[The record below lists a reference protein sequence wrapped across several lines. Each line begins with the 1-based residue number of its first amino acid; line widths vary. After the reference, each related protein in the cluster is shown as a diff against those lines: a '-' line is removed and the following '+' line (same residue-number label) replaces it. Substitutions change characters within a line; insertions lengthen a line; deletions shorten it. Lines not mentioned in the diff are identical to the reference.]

1 MTRTHS
7 YHRPLITHSQYTMK
21 HIVLLLSLLLT
32 ATSLC
37 AQVDPDAYQ
46 RQRQAMRE
54 RYNQQRN
61 QARQNYNDARR
72 RAEEEYAAFRKRAN
86 AEYAA
91 FMERAWTKMSVQPAE
106 EKPKEPA
113 PPKPQA
119 PPAVDAKP
127 ETKPLPKPEVVVP
140 PPPAPPALP
149 TPPVRE
155 PEPTAPTMSFAVY
168 GTDCKVHTATD
179 GLAFKLS
186 SVDEKGAAA
195 AWKTLSQE
203 KYDALLQGCLAQ
215 RDEMQLGDWGY
226 IKLLQAATEKLLG
239 KGSNESVILQ
249 HYLLTQS
256 GYSSRIAKV
265 DGRFLLLVAF
275 NQRLFGY
282 PCTFIGDQRFYLTSK
297 TKANTIDIFN
307 VGFPREQVA
316 NVSLTSLP
324 KLKGKQLGKKNF
336 KGERFGTM
344 MADVGVNQSL
354 IDYLN
359 EFPLMLGMWEHY
371 ANAGLSDE
379 VKADLYP
386 MISSQIEGK
395 SQQKAVFMILDFL
408 QHCFEY
414 AQDDVQFGYERPFFG
429 DENFYYPK
437 NDCED
442 RAILFSIIVRDLVG
456 LDVVLVHWPGHL
468 GAAVAFDE
476 DVDGA
481 YYTLDGRRYTVCDP
495 TYIGAKVGMIMDF
508 CENAEAKLIRLK
520 K

>member
-1 MTRTHS
+1 MKRTIS
-7 YHRPLITHSQYTMK
+7 VFFM
-21 HIVLLLSLLLT
+21 LLLT
-32 ATSLC
+32 CAAM
-37 AQVDPDAYQ
+37 AQVDRSAYEKQ
-46 RQRQAMRE
+46 KQAMQQ

-61 QARQNYNDARR
+61 QARQQYDDARR
-72 RAEEEYAAFRKRAN
+72 KAEEEYAAFRKRAN

-91 FMERAWTKMSVQPAE
+91 FMERAWTKMKVQPAE

-113 PPKPQA
+113 PPKPQT
-119 PPAVDAKP
+119 PPAEDVKP
-127 ETKPLPKPEVVVP
+127 ETKPMPPAEVV
-140 PPPAPPALP
+140 PPAPPAPPSLP

-155 PEPTAPTMSFAVY
+155 PEPIAPTMSFAVY
-168 GTDCKVHTATD
+168 GTGCSIHTATE
-179 GLAFKLS
+179 GLTFKLS
-186 SVDEKGAAA
+186 SADEKGAAA
-195 AWKTLSQE
+195 AWKSLSQE
-203 KYDALLQGCLAQ
+203 KYDGFLHDCLAQ

-239 KGSNESVILQ
+239 KGSNEAVLLQ

-265 DGRFLLLVAF
+265 DGKLLLLVAF

-282 PCTFIGDQRFYLTSK
+282 PCTFIDDQRFYVTSK
-297 TKANTIDIFN
+297 TKANTIDVFN

-316 NVSLTSLP
+316 NVSLTKLP
-324 KLKGKQLGKKNF
+324 KLKGKQLGKKTF
-336 KGERFGTM
+336 KGKRFGTM
-344 MADVGVNQSL
+344 QADIGVNQSL

-359 EFPLMLGMWEHY
+359 EFPLMLGMWENY

-386 MISSQIEGK
+386 MIHSQIEGK
-395 SQQKAVFMILDFL
+395 SQQKAVFMILDFV
-408 QHCFEY
+408 QHCFKY
-414 AQDDVQFGYERPFFG
+414 AQDDEQFGYERPFFA

-442 RAILFSIIVRDLVG
+442 RAILFSILVRDLVG

-476 DVDGA
+476 EVEGA

-495 TYIGAKVGMIMDF
+495 TYIGAKIGMIMDF
-508 CENAEAKLIRLK
+508 CENAEAKLIKLNR
-520 K
+520 